1 MASFIDNKTKLLG
14 DDLKSDITV
23 GSKVQIVASY
33 FSIYA
38 YQALKEALKDINE
51 FDFIFSEPTFVENE
65 IKGSF
70 KKEAKEFFIPKQF
83 RENALY
89 GTEFEI
95 KLRNQ
100 MTQKAIAKECADWIK
115 EKAHFKSNTSDSKL
129 PNFISV
135 DNGISKAAYTGIE
148 GLSASDLGYE
158 HNDNLYTIIQK
169 SENDE
174 TSKHLFELFNKL
186 NQDSQTFKD
195 VTDSIVDYISN
206 VYKENPP
213 SFIYFVTL
221 YNIFSEFLD
230 DLLSEDYMP
239 NDLTNYKDSIV
250 WKKLYAFQRDGA
262 VGVINKL
269 EKYNGCILADSVG
282 LGKTFTALAVMKY
295 YSNRNKN
302 ILVLAPKR
310 LSDNWAQYKN
320 NVKTNL
326 FYNDHIRFDLLYHT
340 DLGRKSGKSGDIDLS
355 QFNWGNYDLIVIDE
369 SHNFRNVGQYR
380 DRETRYDFLL
390 KHVIEDGVKTKVL
403 MLSATPVNNRFTDLK
418 NQLAL
423 AYGENPTEFDD
434 KLDTAKGV
442 DLVLRNAQR
451 VFNEWSK
458 LPKAQRHSKDLM
470 DRLDIDFSILLD
482 NVTIARSRKHITK
495 YYDMSEIGSFPKRKT
510 PISYYIDVADRSE
523 TIGYNELFDNL
534 MQLTQA
540 VYAPMDYILPS
551 RLKKYEE
558 KYDVKVGNATLK
570 QVNREK
576 ALQRLMTINLLKR
589 LESCVDSFRITL
601 KKIASVN
608 EDTLKAIIAFK
619 NKESSDQ
626 SHDFSNID
634 VDDYDNEEDFD
645 IDDDSGT
652 LGKVKIDFADMDL
665 VSYKKDLEHDVE
677 ILNGLYELMSEITP
691 TKDLKLNKLKEV
703 IENKILNP
711 INPGNEKVL
720 VFSAF
725 ADTVNYLF
733 KNLSP
738 YFKEKYGL
746 ESARV
751 EGAAKGNSS
760 TIKGIKET
768 EEILTLFSPISKE
781 LEIKYPGRKDR
792 IDLLFATDCLS
803 EGQNLQDCDECINYD
818 IHWNPVRIVQRFGR
832 IDRIGSKNNFIQL
845 INFWPNISL
854 DAYINLTNRVDA
866 RMSIVDATSTGDD
879 NILSNENIELDY
891 RKEQLKKLQ
900 EGQLQDLEDVD
911 GSIAITDLG
920 LNEFRMDL
928 SNYIKANDEP
938 KNVPHGLHAVVLHNE
953 EKGILPGV
961 IFVLKNYN
969 EGVNINN
976 RNRLHPYYLVY
987 LDMDGNVIYDY
998 TQVKKILD
1006 VIRTTSKMV
1015 DSPIKTACSEFN
1027 RETKDG
1033 LRMNKYSEL
1042 LEDAIKSIIH
1052 VKEENDMDSL
1062 FNDGSEVLFNGRI
1075 KGLDDFELITFF
1087 VVK

>member
-1 MASFIDNKTKLLG
+1 MATFIDNKTKLLG
-14 DDLKSDITV
+14 DDLKEEITV
-23 GSKVQIVASY
+23 GSKIQIVASY

-38 YQALKEALKDINE
+38 FEALKEALQDVGE
-51 FDFIFSEPTFVENE
+51 FDFIFSEPTFVEKE
-65 IKGSF
+65 VKGPIH
-70 KKEAKEFFIPKQF
+70 KEAKEFFIPKQL

-115 EKAHFKSNTSDSKL
+115 SHAHFKSNTSDSKL
-129 PNFISV
+129 SNFISLS
-135 DNGISKAAYTGIE
+135 NGVNTIAYTGID

-158 HNDNLYTIIQK
+158 RNDNLYTIIQK
-169 SENDE
+169 SKNDE
-174 TSKHLFELFNKL
+174 TAKHLYELFGKI
-186 NQDSQTFKD
+186 NQDSSTFKD
-195 VTDSIVDYISN
+195 VTDSIADYIAN

-239 NDLTNYKDSIV
+239 NDLTNYKDSVV

-326 FYNDHIRFDLLYHT
+326 FYSDHIRFDLLYHT
-340 DLGRKSGKSGDIDLS
+340 DLGRKSGKSGDIDLT

-369 SHNFRNVGQYR
+369 SHNFRNVAQFRG
-380 DRETRYDFLL
+380 RETRYDFLL
-390 KHVIEDGVKTKVL
+390 KHVIEEGVKTKVL

-423 AYGENPTEFDD
+423 AYGENPEQFDE
-434 KLDTAKGV
+434 KLDTAKSV
-442 DLVLRNAQR
+442 DVILRNAQR

-458 LPKAQRHSKDLM
+458 LPKVHRHSKDLL

-495 YYDMSEIGSFPKRKT
+495 YYDMSEIGSFPKRKA
-510 PISYYIDVADRSE
+510 PISYYVDVAKKDD

-551 RLKKYEE
+551 RLKKYEA

-601 KKIASVN
+601 KKIETVN
-608 EDTLKAIIAFK
+608 IDTINAIDSFQ
-619 NKESSDQ
+619 NKTTSDQ

-634 VDDYDNEEDFD
+634 VDDMDSDEDFD
-645 IDDDSGT
+645 IDEDGT

-665 VSYKKDLEHDVE
+665 VSYKSDLQHDIE
-677 ILNGLYELMSEITP
+677 ILGGLYDLLCEITP
-691 TKDLKLNKLKEV
+691 DKDLKLNKLKEV
-703 IENKILNP
+703 VENKINNP

-720 VFSAF
+720 IFSAF

-733 KNLSP
+733 KNLSE
-738 YFKEKYGL
+738 YFKSKYGL

-751 EGAAKGNSS
+751 EGASKGNSS
-760 TIKGIKET
+760 TLKGVKDT
-768 EEILTLFSPISKE
+768 EEILTLFSPIAKE
-781 LEIKYPGRKDR
+781 LEAKYPGRQDR
-792 IDLLFATDCLS
+792 IDILFATDCLS

-832 IDRIGSKNNFIQL
+832 IDRIGSQNEYIQL
-845 INFWPNISL
+845 VNFWPNISL
-854 DAYINLTNRVDA
+854 DSYINLTNRVDA

-900 EGQLQDLEDVD
+900 DGKLQDLEDVD
-911 GSIAITDLG
+911 GSVAITDLG

-928 SNYIKANDEP
+928 SNFIKANGEP
-938 KNVPHGLHAVVLHNE
+938 KNVPHGLHAVVMHDD
-953 EKGILPGV
+953 EKGIKPGV

-987 LDMDGNVIYDY
+987 LNMDGNVIYDY

-1006 VIRTTSKMV
+1006 VIRTTSKLQEA
-1015 DSPIKTACSEFN
+1015 PIKTACSEFN

-1033 LRMNKYSEL
+1033 LKMDKYSKL

-1052 VKEENDMDSL
+1052 VKEENDIDSL
-1062 FNDGSEVLFNGRI
+1062 FNEGSSVLFNGRI